1 MIKHTVFYALAFL
14 FLQSCKKEAVNLHEN
29 KTVNS
34 AIFAPEIA
42 TDTVTVKS
50 TLRLET
56 FPMPAEVEGC
66 SCYFAENKAN
76 YENEKY
82 VYVDDYGKSAYIKI
96 DGKMIKIPMQEDDL
110 DPSNFTKN
118 IENSDYKINL
128 SGKKINEMDETMM
141 FQGTMTVKDKKTGD
155 RFSTPIYGE
164 CGC

>member
-1 MIKHTVFYALAFL
+1 MIKHSLFYALAFL
-14 FLQSCKKEAVNLHEN
+14 FILACKKETVILSGTGTANAAVQ
-29 KTVNS
+29 
-34 AIFAPEIA
+34 APPT
-42 TDTVTVKS
+42 TDTIRIKS
-50 TLRLET
+50 SPELET

-66 SCYFAENKAN
+66 SCYFATNKTG

-96 DGKMIKIPMQEDDL
+96 RGNMINIPIKEADL

-118 IENSDYKINL
+118 IKNSEYKVIL

-141 FQGTMTVKDKKTGD
+141 FQGTMTVENKKTGE

>member
-1 MIKHTVFYALAFL
+1 MIKHSLFYALAFL
-14 FLQSCKKEAVNLHEN
+14 FILACKKETVILSGTGTANAAVQ
-29 KTVNS
+29 
-34 AIFAPEIA
+34 APPT
-42 TDTVTVKS
+42 TDTIRIKS
-50 TLRLET
+50 SPELET

-66 SCYFAENKAN
+66 SCYFATNKTG

-96 DGKMIKIPMQEDDL
+96 DGKTIKIPMQEDDL

-128 SGKKINEMDETMM
+128 SGKKIDEMDETMM
-141 FQGTMTVKDKKTGD
+141 FQGTMTVENKKTSH